1 MTEGLMP
8 VTIWGKKNIMKRG
21 MARLCLSRFCNIA
34 LLLLLVVLAGLC
46 IGAPAKAAQVTLAWE
61 KNQEPDIVGYRI
73 YYGTGSRAYNWFVD
87 VGNVTKHT
95 MTGLADGS
103 MYYFAATAYN
113 TSNTESGYSA
123 EVSYRGCTY
132 PISPT
137 TASIGNQ
144 GGSGT
149 LTVTTQ
155 TGCPWISSSGASWF
169 TITSGNQGAGSGTVS
184 YSVTSNT
191 SSSTRSAASTIA
203 GKLFTVSQ
211 ASAVSGSTTAS
222 TATKTQVTL
231 EANYSVDVKNNGAKY
246 YHDGSDWVGRSS
258 SGILRT
264 ATRWNIAGIDPSR
277 DIASVEVRFYT
288 EKKVGSPGAL
298 SINRYGLSHG
308 EDNPQS
314 DSGSVVYSKS
324 AGGQYAS
331 LPEPSSGSW
340 TSWIN
345 LGRAAASDIAWCR
358 TNGKSTWS
366 IGLKASST
374 VESSTT
380 VRHVDFSEDNE
391 TNDAEL
397 RITFL

>member
-1 MTEGLMP
+1 MTEGLLT
-8 VTIWGKKNIMKRG
+8 VTIWGKKNSIKRG
-21 MARLCLSRFCNIA
+21 KVQPCFPRYCTIA
-34 LLLLLVVLAGLC
+34 LLLILAILAGLC
-46 IGAPAKAAQVTLAWE
+46 IGATAKAAQVTLRGSKIME
-61 KNQEPDIVGYRI
+61 SDIVGYRI
-73 YYGTGSRAYNWFVD
+73 YYGNGCRAYNWFVD
-87 VGNVTKHT
+87 VGNVTKYT

-103 MYYFAATAYN
+103 TYYFAATAYN
-113 TSNTESGYSA
+113 TSNIESGYST

-132 PISPT
+132 SISPT
-137 TASIGNQ
+137 TVSIGQQ

-149 LTVTTQ
+149 LKVTTQ

-169 TITSGNQGAGSGTVS
+169 TITSGNQGTGSGTVS

-191 SSSTRSAASTIA
+191 SSSIRTVASTIA

-222 TATKTQVTL
+222 TATKTQVIL
-231 EANYSVDVKNNGAKY
+231 EANYSVDIKNNGTKY

-258 SGILRT
+258 SGILRK
-264 ATRWNIAGIDPSR
+264 ATRWNIASIDPSR
-277 DIASVEVRFYT
+277 NIESIEVRFYT
-288 EKKVGSPGAL
+288 EKKVGDPGVL
-298 SINRYGLSHG
+298 SINRYGLSRG

-314 DSGSVVYSKS
+314 DSGSVAYGKI

-340 TSWIN
+340 TGWIN
-345 LGRAAASDIAWCR
+345 LGRTAASDIAWCR
-358 TNGKSTWS
+358 ANGKSTWS
-366 IGLKASST
+366 IGVKASST
-374 VESSTT
+374 VESSTS

>member
-1 MTEGLMP
+1 MTEGLLP
-8 VTIWGKKNIMKRG
+8 VTIWGKKNSIKRDKVQPCFP
-21 MARLCLSRFCNIA
+21 RCCVIA
-34 LLLLLVVLAGLC
+34 PLLFLAVLAGLC
-46 IGAPAKAAQVTLAWE
+46 IGEPAKAAQVTLAWE
-61 KNQEPDIVGYRI
+61 KNIESDIVGYRI

-87 VGNVTKHT
+87 VGNVTKYT

-103 MYYFAATAYN
+103 TYYFAATAYN
-113 TSNTESGYSA
+113 TSNIESSFSA

-132 PISPT
+132 SISPT
-137 TASIGNQ
+137 SVSIGQQ

-149 LTVTTQ
+149 LKVTTQ
-155 TGCPWISSSGASWF
+155 TGCPWVSSSGASWF
-169 TITSGNQGAGSGTVS
+169 TITSGNQGTGSGTVS
-184 YSVTSNT
+184 YSVKSNT
-191 SSSTRSAASTIA
+191 SSSVRTVASTVA

-211 ASAVSGSTTAS
+211 TSAVSGNTTTSTG
-222 TATKTQVTL
+222 TKTQITL
-231 EANYSVDVKNNGAKY
+231 GANYSVDVKNNGVKY
-246 YHDGSDWVGRSS
+246 FHDGSDWVGRTS
-258 SGILRT
+258 SGILRN
-264 ATRWNIAGIDPSR
+264 ATRWNISGIDPSR
-277 DIASVEVRFYT
+277 NIASVEVRFYT
-288 EKKVGSPGAL
+288 ESKVGSPGTL

-308 EDNPQS
+308 EDNPES

-331 LPEPSSGSW
+331 LPEPTSRSW

-366 IGLKASST
+366 VGLKASST

-380 VRHVDFSEDNE
+380 VRHADFSEDNE

-397 RITFL
+397 RITFQ